1 MASAP
6 AKIILFGEHAV
17 VHRQPAIA
25 VPISGLRA
33 TATSRKGK
41 PGSGLQIEAA
51 DLNEVVPVEIGTDI
65 VDNALVMTARLIL
78 RALAASPPDAIIT
91 VKSTIP
97 MASGL
102 GSGAAVST
110 ALARALA
117 ETIGT
122 EVNRETLNNLILE
135 VERIYHGTPS
145 GIDNTVI
152 VYEQPVFFVRG
163 QPIELL
169 TIAHPFTLV
178 VGDTGETALTRIAV
192 RDVGKLVKSQPKR
205 MQPLLDEVGEIS
217 RKARPIIESGDPA
230 ALGPLML
237 RNHALLQQMTVSCES
252 LDRLVQAAMDAGAVG
267 AKLSGGGRGGNM
279 IALVTPDQQE
289 QISQA
294 LVDAGAVRVFTSVV
308 GS

>member
-192 RDVGKLVKSQPKR
+192 RDVGKLVKSQPER
-205 MQPLLDEVGEIS
+205 MQPLFDEVGEIS
-217 RKARPIIESGDPA
+217 RKARQIIESGDPA

-279 IALVTPDQQE
+279 IALVTPDRQE